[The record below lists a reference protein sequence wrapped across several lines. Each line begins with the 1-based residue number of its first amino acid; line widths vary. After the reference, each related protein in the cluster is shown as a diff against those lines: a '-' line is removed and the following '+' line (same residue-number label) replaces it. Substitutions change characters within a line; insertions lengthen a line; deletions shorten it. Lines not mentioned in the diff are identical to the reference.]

1 LGLGLGVERQ
11 MTLSPNPNP
20 NPNAN
25 ANPNQ
30 VGVERQMALSL
41 LLGGSLRALGQHALC
56 CGLLHK
62 LVGELSLLSRLDGR
76 STRQAPS
83 ADGLLRLRT
92 L

>member
-1 LGLGLGVERQ
+1 
-11 MTLSPNPNP
+11 
-20 NPNAN
+20 
-25 ANPNQ
+25 
-30 VGVERQMALSL
+30 MALSL